1 MLKLIA
7 TPLFL
12 ALAMINYQDGIS
24 LCVLPGPFG
33 FLGTMWFMYLAMAI
47 VHIDGWVDW
56 VRGIAQ
62 PAQKHEQD
70 ANERARC

>member
-12 ALAMINYQDGIS
+12 ALALINYQEAVYF
-24 LCVLPGPFG
+24 CVLPGPFG

-47 VHIDGWVDW
+47 VHIDVWVDLL
-56 VRGIAQ
+56 RGIAH
-62 PAQKHEQD
+62 PVQKHQQAD
-70 ANERARC
+70 NGRARC

>member
-12 ALAMINYQDGIS
+12 ALAMVNYQEGVS

-33 FLGTMWFMYLAMAI
+33 FLGTMWFMYLAMAV

-56 VRGIAQ
+56 LREIMRPVAKQ
-62 PAQKHEQD
+62 E
-70 ANERARC
+70 